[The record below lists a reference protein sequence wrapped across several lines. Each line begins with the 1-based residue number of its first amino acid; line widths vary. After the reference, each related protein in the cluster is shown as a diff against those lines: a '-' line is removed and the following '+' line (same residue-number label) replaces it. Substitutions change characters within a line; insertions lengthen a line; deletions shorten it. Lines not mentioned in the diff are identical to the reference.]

1 MISIKETEEGAV
13 FHVRVLPRASR
24 CEIVGIQ
31 GDALKIKITAP
42 PVDGKANDECIKF
55 LSDRLGIKKARISI
69 IAGQASKNKKIAIS
83 GATERDMKAI
93 FSVI

>member
-1 MISIKETEEGAV
+1 MISIKETEEGVV
-13 FHVRVLPRASR
+13 FHIRVLPRASR
-24 CEIVGIQ
+24 CEIAGIQ

-55 LSDRLGIKKARISI
+55 LSDRLGIKKSRISI
-69 IAGQASKNKKIAIS
+69 IAGHASKNKKIAIS